1 MSQQRLISSDG
12 GGGGDMS
19 VGNITRVMKSV
30 LRKAEADQKTI
41 IQKLIRDEIERARP
55 AVGAGGS
62 FPEGEDLKLQS
73 RRLSRKETGGG
84 PSGTGGGSGG
94 SGGSGGGEKAMTA
107 LVAGDLISLRVE
119 GALRFLR
126 LLDLK
131 NVFILCVCVCVRDFF
146 FPLVSPHTCP
156 PFHVL
161 FARIR
166 CDAPWHHGREFEPS
180 ARCCAFRRGRRDG

>member
-84 PSGTGGGSGG
+84 PSGTGGGGSG

-131 NVFILCVCVCVRDFF
+131 NIFIVCVCVCVIFF
-146 FPLVSPHTCP
+146 FLSVTSHVSSVSRFVCSNQM
-156 PFHVL
+156 
-161 FARIR
+161 R
-166 CDAPWHHGREFEPS
+166 CSVAPWSGIR
-180 ARCCAFRRGRRDG
+180 AFGTLLCVQTR

>member
-1 MSQQRLISSDG
+1 MSQQRLISSDS

-19 VGNITRVMKSV
+19 VSNITRIMKSG
-30 LRKAEADQKTI
+30 LRKAEADQRTI

-55 AVGAGGS
+55 AVGAGRS
-62 FPEGEDLKLQS
+62 FSEGEDLKLQS

-84 PSGTGGGSGG
+84 PSGTGGGSSG

-126 LLDLK
+126 LLDSK
-131 NVFILCVCVCVRDFF
+131 NFFSVCACLVSF
-146 FPLVSPHTCP
+146 LVSPILCP
-156 PFHVL
+156 PFYVL
-161 FARIR
+161 FARTR
-166 CDAPWHHGREFEPS
+166 CDAPWHHGREFEPP